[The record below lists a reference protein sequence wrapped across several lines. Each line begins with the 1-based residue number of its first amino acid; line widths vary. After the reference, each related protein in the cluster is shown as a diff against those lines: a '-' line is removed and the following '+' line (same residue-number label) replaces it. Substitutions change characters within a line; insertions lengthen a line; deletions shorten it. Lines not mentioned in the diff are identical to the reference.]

1 LRFVGFLRNFP
12 DLPPE
17 GESRLFSM
25 KAVVYDAPR
34 TFSYRETADPE
45 IAPDEVL
52 LRIHGCGLCGTDLHI
67 HEGEFGPRFP
77 LIPGHEF
84 TGEIVGL
91 GADVSGFGTGQRV
104 VANSN
109 TVCGSCFYCLRG
121 DFLLC
126 ENLGAYGVT
135 LNGGFAEYLKIKAD
149 RVYAIRNLKPREAIM
164 VEPTACALHGI
175 EVLNAKPGS
184 DVLLFGAGPTGQV
197 LAQLVKL
204 NGAAR
209 LVVAAPPGK
218 KLDLIAK
225 LAADEVAPM
234 NRQDPEEHRRR
245 LRELSPNGFDYVI
258 EATGAATVCEEAL
271 AFVRRRGTLLVYGVY
286 PEEVTVR
293 FKPFDLF
300 RGEISIKGSFA
311 QVDSFGRALAYLEN
325 GRLKVDEIVTEE
337 VPLSDYQR
345 ALELAWSRQ
354 GVKTMLVPNA

>member
-1 LRFVGFLRNFP
+1 
-12 DLPPE
+12 
-17 GESRLFSM
+17 M

-34 TFSYRETADPE
+34 TFSYRETADPKV
-45 IAPDEVL
+45 ATDEVL
-52 LRIHGCGLCGTDLHI
+52 VRIHGCGLCGTDLHI

-84 TGEIVGL
+84 TGEITEIGTN
-91 GADVSGFGTGQRV
+91 VSGFHVGQRI

-109 TVCGSCFYCLRG
+109 TVCGTCFYCMRG

-135 LNGGFAEYLKIKAD
+135 LNGGFAEYLKVKAD
-149 RVYAIRNLKPREAIM
+149 RLFAIKNLKAREAIM

-209 LVVAAPPGK
+209 LVVAAPPGR
-218 KLDLIAK
+218 KLDLASK
-225 LAADEVAPM
+225 LAADEVVAM
-234 NRQDPEEHRRR
+234 DRQDPNLHGKR
-245 LRELSPNGFDYVI
+245 LQELSPNGFDYVI
-258 EATGAATVCEEAL
+258 EATGAASVCEEAL
-271 AFVRRRGTLLVYGVY
+271 RYVRRRGTLLVYGVY
-286 PEEVTVR
+286 PEKATAR
-293 FKPFDLF
+293 FNPFDLF

-311 QVDSFGRALAYLEN
+311 QVDSFGRALAYLES
-325 GRLKVDEIVTEE
+325 GRVKVSEIVTEE
-337 VPLSDYQR
+337 VPLSEYQH
-345 ALELAWSRQ
+345 ALELAWARE
-354 GVKTMLVPNA
+354 GVKTMLVPNS

>member
-1 LRFVGFLRNFP
+1 
-12 DLPPE
+12 
-17 GESRLFSM
+17 M

-34 TFSYRETADPE
+34 SFSYRETADPKP
-45 IAPDEVL
+45 AADEALV
-52 LRIHGCGLCGTDLHI
+52 RIHACGLCGTDLHI

-84 TGEIVGL
+84 TGEIVAV
-91 GADVSGFGTGQRV
+91 GADVPGFHPGQRI

-109 TVCGSCFYCLRG
+109 TVCGTCFYCMRG

-135 LNGGFAEYLKIKAD
+135 MNGGFAEYLKIKAD
-149 RVYAIRNLKPREAIM
+149 RVFPIHNLKPRQAIM
-164 VEPTACALHGI
+164 VEPSACALHGI
-175 EVLNAKPGS
+175 EVLDARAGS

-234 NRQDPEEHRRR
+234 DRQNPDVHRKR

-258 EATGAATVCEEAL
+258 EATGSATVCEEAL
-271 AFVRRRGTLLVYGVY
+271 QFVRRRGTLLVYGVY
-286 PEEVTVR
+286 PEKDTAR
-293 FKPFDLF
+293 FNPFDLF

-311 QVDSFGRALAYLEN
+311 QVDSFGRALAYLES
-325 GRLKVDEIVTEE
+325 GRIKVDEIVTDE
-337 VPLSDYQR
+337 VLLSDYQH
-345 ALELAWSRQ
+345 ALELAWGRE
-354 GVKTMLVPNA
+354 GVKTMLVPNS

>member
-1 LRFVGFLRNFP
+1 
-12 DLPPE
+12 
-17 GESRLFSM
+17 M

-34 TFSYRETADPE
+34 SFSYRDTADPA
-45 IAPDEVL
+45 IAADEVL
-52 LRIHGCGLCGTDLHI
+52 VRVHGCGLCGTDLHI

-84 TGEIVGL
+84 TGEIIAVGS
-91 GADVSGFGTGQRV
+91 DVTGFEAGQRV

-109 TVCGSCFYCLRG
+109 TVCGNCFYCMRG

-135 LNGGFAEYLKIKAD
+135 LNGGFAEYLKVKAD
-149 RVYAIRNLKPREAIM
+149 RVFAIQNLKPREAIM

-175 EVLNAKPGS
+175 EVLDARPGS

-218 KLDLIAK
+218 KLDLVSK
-225 LAADEVAPM
+225 LAADEVAPID
-234 NRQDPEEHRRR
+234 RDDPDVHRKR
-245 LRELSPNGFDYVI
+245 LQELSPNGFDYVI
-258 EATGAATVCEEAL
+258 EATGAAAVCEDGL
-271 AFVRRRGTLLVYGVY
+271 QYVRRRGTLLVYGVY
-286 PEEVTVR
+286 PENATAR

-311 QVDSFGRALAYLEN
+311 QVDSFGRALAYLES
-325 GRLKVDEIVTEE
+325 GRIKVDEIVTDE
-337 VPLSDYQR
+337 VPLSEYQH
-345 ALELAWSRQ
+345 ALELAWSRK
-354 GVKTMLVPNA
+354 GVKTMIVPHS